1 MAGKKPTLRKELIKM
16 TISISGA
23 TMLILGL
30 ILSVVVFHQAT
41 ARAREDMRFYM
52 ESVQEQLERQLQ
64 FLETTVVYIRQN
76 QTLNN
81 FLKGLA
87 EDSGMVKEQLEQGA
101 NLFSEGNLVSESYPL
116 IRDFYIFNERM
127 QTAENH
133 FYPLSVLEKKELRRD
148 FVKLLNDFKK
158 EKAEFSYR
166 TRKGVLDL
174 CFRLY
179 DEQME
184 PMGYCAVAIDQEGI
198 GRIFEPLEK
207 YETYYWG
214 LLNQKGE
221 QICGTRFPVENL
233 LELKE
238 ASNLNPSKN
247 AFVYQIRS
255 NSFGMIS
262 AVMIPKDKLFLNIEP
277 MFLMMLV
284 IFTVTILVMVVASI
298 FFSSKIS
305 RPLRDI
311 VSKIRQMGKG
321 DFHTKLEEYKI
332 SELQEISD
340 SFNDTTEKI
349 DQLIKEVY
357 ENQLLAREARIQYIQ
372 AQMNPHF
379 MFNVLSMISMRLK
392 MNGDEELYKM
402 VSAFSGLMRGKIFRK
417 GEIEIPLKDEMEIV
431 EFYLYLQ
438 GQRFRDMITYEICW
452 DSEELKECKIPRLC
466 IEPLVENSMLHGL
479 EPKGREGYIRV
490 EIHRQGEDK
499 LSVVVED
506 DGIGFDLEKWN
517 ENLQKEG
524 YHPRVGIMNI
534 QRLIQNLYGEGY
546 GMTVE
551 SKPGEGTRVEL
562 ILPYTLE
569 GMVS

>member
-1 MAGKKPTLRKELIKM
+1 MAGKKPTLRKELMKM

-30 ILSVVVFHQAT
+30 ILSVVVFRQAT
-41 ARAREDMRFYM
+41 ARAREDMGFYM

-64 FLETTVVYIRQN
+64 FLETTVVYIGEN

-81 FLKGLA
+81 FLKGSV
-87 EDSGMVKEQLEQGA
+87 EDLEMVKGQLEQGA
-101 NLFSEGNLVSESYPL
+101 NLFSEGNLVSKSYPL
-116 IRDFYIFNERM
+116 IRDIYIFNEKM
-127 QTAENH
+127 ETVENH

-158 EKAEFSYR
+158 DKIEFFYR
-166 TRKGVLDL
+166 TREGVLDL

-184 PMGYCAVAIDQEGI
+184 SMGYCAVAIDLDGL
-198 GRIFEPLEK
+198 GRIFAPLEK
-207 YETYYWG
+207 YEIYYWG
-214 LLNQKGE
+214 LLNQEGK
-221 QICGTRFPVENL
+221 QICGTTFPVENL
-233 LELKE
+233 LELTRE
-238 ASNLNPSKN
+238 NNLNPSKN
-247 AFVYQIRS
+247 AFVYQIRN

-277 MFLMMLV
+277 MFLMMLFV
-284 IFTVTILVMVVASI
+284 FTVTILVMVVASI
-298 FFSSKIS
+298 FFSSKVS

-311 VSKIRQMGKG
+311 VLKIRQMGKG
-321 DFHTKLEEYKI
+321 DFHTKLEENKI

-340 SFNDTTEKI
+340 SFNDTTKKI

-357 ENQLLAREARIQYIQ
+357 ENQILAREARIQYIQ

-417 GEIEIPLKDEMEIV
+417 GEIEIPLKDEIEIV

-490 EIHRQGEDK
+490 EIRREGEDK
-499 LSVVVED
+499 LSVIVED
-506 DGIGFDLEKWN
+506 NGVGFDLEKWD
-517 ENLQKEG
+517 ENVQKEG

-551 SKPGEGTRVEL
+551 SKLGEGTKVEL

-569 GMVS
+569 GRIS